1 MLNSVVN
8 IPLQH
13 VQELI
18 GCFQL
23 AAILRVQTQP
33 QNIAYPTLT
42 LSGVH
47 QADADTQLL
56 VATDELGLTALKASD
71 NLLHHMKIAIDLVL
85 SFRGG
90 SVSKN

>member
-33 QNIAYPTLT
+33 QNIAYPTLI

-47 QADADTQLL
+47 QVHAGPDTQLL
-56 VATDELGLTALKASD
+56 VATDELG
-71 NLLHHMKIAIDLVL
+71 IDRLEGERQ
-85 SFRGG
+85 SPAPHEDRD
-90 SVSKN
+90 